1 MSLILPSFSFLY
13 NLRSTYSHSSSHFL
27 IKRDNPLFTQTNNN
41 NNTTNHDLDSRRGI
55 SIAPKSHDT
64 RNSTDGRSLSRF
76 LRRMQPPPPWP
87 VSHSVFRSVSHDTRK
102 LHTKPSLRLSRPCLL
117 RPCLQPPVVAALSLA
132 ALAPTDAAAR
142 RGRSVSCGSI
152 GVELARSQPGKIDL
166 YGNIINESPNQIRNN
181 SQPTVLILIGVSMM
195 SPRHVFPPEL
205 YCNRTATDI
214 NRCRTLGIVFNGSRH
229 LSQWYC
235 TLGDWEA
242 ILHSVDLRKI
252 LFILE
257 KLYQKKQVK
266 KIQQQLAELERK
278 DVDIKQSGNYVR
290 LKIFETTNALPST
303 FSDILERNDYFSDLE
318 KRLILQVCFH
328 SLDLEQK
335 QKREYKGNGPKCPCL
350 CECYWYVLFA
360 LVIEL
365 LPPVCMGN
373 WATAID
379 EQVREQLA
387 SGTPITYPFRV
398 PKEDKILKINDLIRG
413 EVY

>member
-1 MSLILPSFSFLY
+1 MS
-13 NLRSTYSHSSSHFL
+13 
-27 IKRDNPLFTQTNNN
+27 
-41 NNTTNHDLDSRRGI
+41 
-55 SIAPKSHDT
+55 KSW
-64 RNSTDGRSLSRF
+64 LEA
-76 LRRMQPPPPWP
+76 Q
-87 VSHSVFRSVSHDTRK
+87 
-102 LHTKPSLRLSRPCLL
+102 
-117 RPCLQPPVVAALSLA
+117 
-132 ALAPTDAAAR
+132 
-142 RGRSVSCGSI
+142 I

-181 SQPTVLILIGVSMM
+181 TQPTVLILIGVSMM
-195 SPRHVFPPEL
+195 SHRHVFPPEL

-229 LSQWYC
+229 LSQWCC

-257 KLYQKKQVK
+257 KPYQKKQVK
-266 KIQQQLAELERK
+266 KIQQQLAELKRK
-278 DVDIKQSGNYVR
+278 DADIKRSVALSATKCGNNVR
-290 LKIFETTNALPST
+290 LKIFETTNALSST
-303 FSDILERNDYFSDLE
+303 FSEILERNDYFSDLE

-335 QKREYKGNGPKCPCL
+335 QHNRETDIMNFATSLFRRGNIREMVQNVPVYASATGLSLMFRRWATKKTTGSTKNGRDSKPK
-350 CECYWYVLFA
+350 
-360 LVIEL
+360 L

-373 WATAID
+373 WATATD

-413 EVY
+413 EGIQRYVNEVGIGFMMAANYHPAIRIVRPIRKKLKVKIVFIVLVPC